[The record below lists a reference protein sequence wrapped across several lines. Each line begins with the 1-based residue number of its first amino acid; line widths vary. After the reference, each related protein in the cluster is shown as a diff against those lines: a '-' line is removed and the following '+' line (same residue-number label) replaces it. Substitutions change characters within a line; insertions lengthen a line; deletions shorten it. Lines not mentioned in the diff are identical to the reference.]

1 MPLSPAPNRLLRAA
15 IAAPVFDFW
24 SRQFG
29 SIQAWDRCLARVVA
43 RREEARGAVT
53 LTLQPN
59 RRFAG
64 FTPGQHLNL
73 TAEVEGVRLT
83 RSYSFTQPPR
93 ADGRLRLTIKRVE
106 NGHLSNALCELRPG
120 AVVELGEAYGDMSLP
135 QGPGRYLFLAAG
147 SGITPLMAL
156 SLALEQNP
164 QAEAT
169 LVYWAQRRDELCF
182 AEELRELAAR
192 QPRLRLHFA
201 LTREPLRLAG
211 EFGRRIDAALLNEV
225 APDLATLQVFACGPR
240 GFVDDARRLVQGR
253 ALRFHGE
260 AFTPPEP
267 AAGGAPVRVQLR
279 RSGQTLEVPS
289 GTPLLAA
296 LEAQGL
302 RPDSGCRMGLCN
314 TCACR
319 LVEGVGQ
326 NLNSGETIAE
336 PGSEMRICIS
346 SARSD
351 LTLDL

>member
-1 MPLSPAPNRLLRAA
+1 MSPAPNRLLRAA
-15 IAAPVFDFW
+15 VAAPVFDFW

-93 ADGRLRLTIKRVE
+93 TDGRLRLTIKRVE
-106 NGHLSNALCELRPG
+106 NGRLSNALCELRPG
-120 AVVELGEAYGDMSLP
+120 AVVELGEAYGEMSLP

-211 EFGRRIDAALLNEV
+211 EFGRRIDTALLDEV
-225 APDLATLQVFACGPR
+225 APDLPALQVFACGPR
-240 GFVDDARRLVQGR
+240 GFVEDARRLTQER

-260 AFTPPEP
+260 AFTPPE
-267 AAGGAPVRVQLR
+267 AVAGGAPVRVQLL
-279 RSGQTLEVPS
+279 RSGQTLEVPA
-289 GTPLLAA
+289 GAPLLAA

-302 RPDSGCRMGLCN
+302 RPASGCRMGLCN

-326 NLNSGETIAE
+326 NLNNGETVAE
-336 PGSEMRICIS
+336 PGSELRICIS
-346 SARSD
+346 AARSD

>member
-1 MPLSPAPNRLLRAA
+1 MSLSPAPHRLLRAA
-15 IAAPVFDFW
+15 VTAPVFDFW

-29 SIQAWDRCLARVVA
+29 SIQAWDRCLARVVG

-59 RRFAG
+59 RRFRG
-64 FTPGQHLNL
+64 FAPGQHVNL
-73 TAEVEGVRLT
+73 TAEVDGVRLT

-93 ADGRLRLTIKRVE
+93 ADGRLRITVKQVQGGR
-106 NGHLSNALCELRPG
+106 LSTALCALRPG
-120 AVVELGEAYGDMSLP
+120 AVVELGEPYGGMTLP

-147 SGITPLMAL
+147 SGITPLMSL

-169 LVYWAQRRDELCF
+169 LVYWAQHRDELCF
-182 AEELRELAAR
+182 AEELRTLAAR

-211 EFGRRIDAALLNEV
+211 EFGRRLDAALLDEV
-225 APDLATLQVFACGPR
+225 APELAAVQVFACGPR
-240 GFVDDARRLVQGR
+240 GFVEQARALAQGR
-253 ALRFHGE
+253 AQRFHGE
-260 AFTPPEP
+260 AFTPPE
-267 AAGGAPVRVQLR
+267 AAGGGAPVRVQLR
-279 RSGQTLEVPS
+279 RSGQTLEVPA
-289 GTPLLAA
+289 GTPLLPA

-326 NLNSGETIAE
+326 NLDSGETIAE
-336 PGSEMRICIS
+336 PGSELRICIS
-346 SARSD
+346 AARSD

>member
-1 MPLSPAPNRLLRAA
+1 MNSLSSPARLLGAA
-15 IAAPVFDFW
+15 VSAPVFDFW

-43 RREEARGAVT
+43 RQQESANAVS

-59 RRFAG
+59 RRFGG
-64 FTPGQHLNL
+64 FEPGQHVNL
-73 TAEVEGVRLT
+73 TAEVEGVRVT

-93 ADGRLRLTIKRVE
+93 ADGLLRLTIKQVE
-106 NGHLSNALCELRPG
+106 GGKLSTALCALRPG
-120 AVVELGEAYGDMSLP
+120 AVVELGEAYGEMNLP

-147 SGITPLMAL
+147 SGITPLMSL

-169 LVYWAQRRDELCF
+169 LVYWAQQRAELCY
-182 AEELRELAAR
+182 AEELRQLAAR
-192 QPRLRLHFA
+192 LPRLRLHFV

-211 EFGRRIDAALLNEV
+211 ELARRLDAGLLETL
-225 APDLATLQVFACGPR
+225 APDLDALQVYACGPR
-240 GFVDDARRLVQGR
+240 GFVDQARLLAQGR

-260 AFTPPEP
+260 AFTPPALAP
-267 AAGGAPVRVQLR
+267 GGGSVRVTLR
-279 RSGQTLEVPS
+279 ASGRSLDVPS
-289 GTPLLAA
+289 GVPLLAA

-302 RPDSGCRMGLCN
+302 RPESGCRMGLCN

-326 NLNSGETIAE
+326 NLNNGETISE
-336 PGSEMRICIS
+336 PGSELRICTS
-346 SARSD
+346 AARSD